1 MTAALA
7 ISHLERRFGGLK
19 AIDDV
24 SLTVNAGEVV
34 AVVGPNGAGKST
46 LIQLVT
52 GFIRP
57 NAGTV
62 HFKGRDIT
70 RAAPESIAALG
81 VSRTFQTSR
90 IFPSLSIL
98 ESVMM
103 GTQADLIGTRG
114 RAHTFGAVLK
124 ELTSVALRLPS
135 YRRTRR
141 ELEDKAETVLNLFGD
156 RLWPNRNNPAFS
168 LSYAN
173 RRRLEI
179 ARALISDPALLLLD
193 EPAAGMN
200 PTETAELTDLI
211 ADLHARRPE
220 LAIVLVEHKLDVVR
234 RLASRVM
241 VLNQGKTIVE
251 ETPEEALS
259 DPRVIE
265 AYLGTR
271 ASPETARDMA
281 PEPLRT
287 AAADG

>member
-1 MTAALA
+1 MTAALTLSG
-7 ISHLERRFGGLK
+7 IERRFGGLK
-19 AIDDV
+19 AIDNV
-24 SLTVNAGEVV
+24 SLTVSAGEVV
-34 AVVGPNGAGKST
+34 AIVGPNGAGKST
-46 LIQLVT
+46 LIQMVT

-57 NAGTV
+57 NAGRIT
-62 HFKGRDIT
+62 FEGRDIT
-70 RAAPESIAALG
+70 RAAPETIAALG
-81 VSRTFQTSR
+81 VARTFQTSR
-90 IFPSLSIL
+90 IFPTLSIL

-103 GTQADLIGTRG
+103 GTQPDLLGLRG
-114 RAHTFGAVLK
+114 HHKRPGAVVK
-124 ELTSVALRLPS
+124 ELASVAFRLPA
-135 YRRTRR
+135 YRARR
-141 ELEDKAETVLNLFGD
+141 AALQEKAEGVLKLFGE
-156 RLWPNRNNPAFS
+156 RLWPNRDNPAFS

-179 ARALISDPALLLLD
+179 ARALVADPKVLLLD

-234 RLASRVM
+234 RLAARVM
-241 VLNQGKTIVE
+241 VLNQGSVIVE

-271 ASPETARDMA
+271 AAPETAKDLA
-281 PEPLRT
+281 H
-287 AAADG
+287 G